1 MPEIPEDAKP
11 PTLLAPE
18 ELGDIVTKA
27 SVPAHFTPGLKRVPM
42 YWHPYR
48 TMAKQRWWGREILEL
63 VSTEFR
69 DRSIEYY
76 RYALES
82 GVVTVNG
89 VVAKPGTIIKNGD
102 RIENMV
108 HRHEIPVTSTPVKI
122 LHRDDE
128 HGFIV
133 IDKPGSIPVHATG
146 RYFKNSLVEILKRD
160 FGIPIPYTVNRLD
173 RLTSG
178 CMIIALTVERARL
191 LCNEFIAGI
200 VRKEYIAR
208 CLGEFPAEQVIVEQP
223 LLCVDRQMGLNI
235 VHPEGKYAKTIF
247 NRLFYDPMS
256 NTSVL
261 HCQPLTGRS
270 HQIRVHLQYM
280 GHPIANDP
288 VYQNVRVWGPRQ
300 GKNGISLVPS
310 TERQAPVPPTKST
323 FKLPDVLPESSN
335 PTPPTESVD
344 NITATLAEASIS
356 IPADTPV
363 SNTAETPTPTGSGT
377 PLPRETGTDI
387 GMSSPVPLSSEAVG
401 IITRLRNMKDESEDW
416 ARWRDVIFR
425 AKKALNPVVERER
438 MREGNGGSGEVKE
451 NGGSDSRPDR
461 AKEMTSF
468 AAEQSESEDKIPDEV
483 AVAEDGSLY
492 CTECYLPLRPD
503 PKPESLYIFLHALR
517 YTTSQWSFET
527 EMPFWAHEGW
537 IWNREDY
544 EKLANP

>member
-1 MPEIPEDAKP
+1 MSEIPEDAKP
-11 PTLLAPE
+11 PTPLAPDD
-18 ELGDIVTKA
+18 LKDIVTKA

-89 VVAKPGTIIKNGD
+89 VIAKPGTIIKNGD

-178 CMIIALTVERARL
+178 CMIIALTAERARL

-208 CLGEFPAEQVIVEQP
+208 CLGEFPAEQVIVEEP

-235 VHPEGKYAKTIF
+235 VHPEGKHAKTIF
-247 NRLFYDPMS
+247 NRLFYDPVS

-270 HQIRVHLQYM
+270 HQIRVHLQYI

-288 VYQNVRVWGPRQ
+288 VYQNVRVWGPKG
-300 GKNGISLVPS
+300 GKGGVSLVPS
-310 TERQAPVPPTKST
+310 TERQAPQPLTAST
-323 FKLPDVLPESSN
+323 YKLPDVLPESSN
-335 PTPPTESVD
+335 LPLPTQSVD
-344 NITATLAEASIS
+344 GITAALAGASIS
-356 IPADTPV
+356 QDV
-363 SNTAETPTPTGSGT
+363 LTPTPVTPAETSGAPT

-416 ARWRDVIFR
+416 GRWRDVIFR
-425 AKKALNPVVERER
+425 AKKALNPVVEREWER
-438 MREGNGGSGEVKE
+438 DAKEKQQGSERVKE
-451 NGGSDSRPDR
+451 M
-461 AKEMTSF
+461 ASF
-468 AAEQSESEDKIPDEV
+468 AAEQPQGFETEDKVPEQV

-537 IWNREDY
+537 IWKREDD
-544 EKLANP
+544 E

>member
-1 MPEIPEDAKP
+1 MSEGEEIKP
-11 PTLLAPE
+11 PTPLAPNDLQDVVSKTSRQPGAE
-18 ELGDIVTKA
+18 
-27 SVPAHFTPGLKRVPM
+27 HFTPGLKRVPM

-89 VVAKPGTIIKNGD
+89 VIAKPGTIIKNGD

-178 CMIIALTVERARL
+178 CMIIALTTERARL
-191 LCNEFIAGI
+191 LCNEFIAGV

-208 CLGEFPAEQVIVEQP
+208 CLGEFPAEQVVVEEP

-235 VHPEGKYAKTIF
+235 VHPQGKHAKTIF
-247 NRLFYDPMS
+247 NRLFYDPVS
-256 NTSVL
+256 DTSVL

-270 HQIRVHLQYM
+270 HQIRVHLQFI
-280 GHPIANDP
+280 GHPVANDP
-288 VYQNVRVWGPRQ
+288 VYQNVRAWGPKR
-300 GKNGISLVPS
+300 GKGGISIVPS
-310 TERQAPVPPTKST
+310 EERQAPEPPTKSQY
-323 FKLPDVLPESSN
+323 KLPDVFPETSDKA
-335 PTPPTESVD
+335 SVD
-344 NITATLAEASIS
+344 RVADALANASLERD
-356 IPADTPV
+356 DTPL
-363 SNTAETPTPTGSGT
+363 STPASRTPIPTAGT

-401 IITRLRNMKDESEDW
+401 IITRLRNQKDESEDW
-416 ARWRDVIFR
+416 GRWRDVIFR
-425 AKKALNPVVERER
+425 AKKALNPVVEKEWER
-438 MREGNGGSGEVKE
+438 IREGGGEANGSERVKE
-451 NGGSDSRPDR
+451 M
-461 AKEMTSF
+461 ASF
-468 AAEQSESEDKIPDEV
+468 AEEQAQSEDKLPDEV

-537 IWNREDY
+537 VWSRPE
-544 EKLANP
+544 ETRP

>member
-1 MPEIPEDAKP
+1 MSELPEDAKP
-11 PTLLAPE
+11 PTPLAPSD
-18 ELGDIVTKA
+18 LKDIVSKT
-27 SVPAHFTPGLKRVPM
+27 SSDVPSYFTPGLKRVPM
-42 YWHPYR
+42 YWPLPYDGK
-48 TMAKQRWWGREILEL
+48 AA
-63 VSTEFR
+63 

-89 VVAKPGTIIKNGD
+89 VIAKPGTIIKNGD

-160 FGIPIPYTVNRLD
+160 FGIPVPYTVNRLD

-178 CMIIALTVERARL
+178 CMIIALTAERARL

-200 VRKEYIAR
+200 VRKEYITR
-208 CLGEFPAEQVIVEQP
+208 CLGEFPTEQVIVEEP

-235 VHPEGKYAKTIF
+235 VHPEGKHAKTVF
-247 NRLFYDPMS
+247 NRLFYDPVS

-270 HQIRVHLQYM
+270 HQIRVHLQYI
-280 GHPIANDP
+280 GHPVANDP
-288 VYQNVRVWGPRQ
+288 VYQNVRVWGPRN
-300 GKNGISLVPS
+300 GKGGVSLIPS
-310 TERQAPVPPTKST
+310 EERQAPQPPTESAY
-323 FKLPDVLPESSN
+323 KLPDVLPESSKL
-335 PTPPTESVD
+335 PLPTESVD
-344 NITATLAEASIS
+344 GVTASLAEASITR
-356 IPADTPV
+356 DTL
-363 SNTAETPTPTGSGT
+363 TPTPVDTPTPNPGT
-377 PLPRETGTDI
+377 PLPRETGKDI
-387 GMSSPVPLSSEAVG
+387 GMSSPVPLSAEAVG

-416 ARWRDVIFR
+416 GRWRDVIFR

-438 MREGNGGSGEVKE
+438 ER
-451 NGGSDSRPDR
+451 D
-461 AKEMTSF
+461 AKEKQEGASTRVEEMASF
-468 AAEQSESEDKIPDEV
+468 AAEQPSGFETEDKVPEQI

-537 IWNREDY
+537 VWKRGENDNSVP
-544 EKLANP
+544 LSQ

>member
-1 MPEIPEDAKP
+1 MSEGEEAEP
-11 PTLLAPE
+11 PTPLAPNDLQDVVSKTHRKPGAE
-18 ELGDIVTKA
+18 
-27 SVPAHFTPGLKRVPM
+27 HFTPRLKRVPM

-89 VVAKPGTIIKNGD
+89 VIAKPGTIIKNGD

-178 CMIIALTVERARL
+178 CMIIALTPERARL
-191 LCNEFIAGI
+191 LCNEFIAGV

-208 CLGEFPAEQVIVEQP
+208 CLGEFPADQVVVEQP

-247 NRLFYDPMS
+247 NRLFYDPVS

-270 HQIRVHLQYM
+270 HQIRVHLQFI

-288 VYQNVRVWGPRQ
+288 VYQNVRVWGTERRQ
-300 GKNGISLVPS
+300 G
-310 TERQAPVPPTKST
+310 RQY
-323 FKLPDVLPESSN
+323 KLPDVLPETSDKA
-335 PTPPTESVD
+335 SVD
-344 NITATLAEASIS
+344 RVSDALANVSIEQGITPLATPASR
-356 IPADTPV
+356 TPV
-363 SNTAETPTPTGSGT
+363 PATGT

-387 GMSSPVPLSSEAVG
+387 GMSSPVPLSAEAVG
-401 IITRLRNMKDESEDW
+401 IITRLRNEKDESEDW
-416 ARWRDVIFR
+416 GRWRDVIFR
-425 AKKALNPVVERER
+425 AKKALNPVVEREWER
-438 MREGNGGSGEVKE
+438 IREGRGDADKSNRVKE
-451 NGGSDSRPDR
+451 M
-461 AKEMTSF
+461 ASF
-468 AAEQSESEDKIPDEV
+468 AEEQPQSEDKLPDEV

-537 IWNREDY
+537 VWNRPE
-544 EKLANP
+544 E

>member
-1 MPEIPEDAKP
+1 MSELPEDAKP
-11 PTLLAPE
+11 PTPLAPSD
-18 ELGDIVTKA
+18 LKDI
-27 SVPAHFTPGLKRVPM
+27 RVPM

-82 GVVTVNG
+82 
-89 VVAKPGTIIKNGD
+89 
-102 RIENMV
+102 EMV

-160 FGIPIPYTVNRLD
+160 FGIPVPYTRKTSCKQARPPNIWMHDYCAHGRACKAPLQRVHSRNR
-173 RLTSG
+173 S
-178 CMIIALTVERARL
+178 ERIYYEMSRR
-191 LCNEFIAGI
+191 
-200 VRKEYIAR
+200 VSY
-208 CLGEFPAEQVIVEQP
+208 EQVIVEEP

-235 VHPEGKYAKTIF
+235 VHPEGKHAKTVF
-247 NRLFYDPMS
+247 NRLFYDPVS

-270 HQIRVHLQYM
+270 HQIRVHLQYI
-280 GHPIANDP
+280 GHPVANDP
-288 VYQNVRVWGPRQ
+288 VYQNVRVWGPRN
-300 GKNGISLVPS
+300 GKGGVSLIPS
-310 TERQAPVPPTKST
+310 EERQAPQPPTESAY
-323 FKLPDVLPESSN
+323 KLPDVLPESSKL
-335 PTPPTESVD
+335 PLPTESVD
-344 NITATLAEASIS
+344 GVTASLAEASITR
-356 IPADTPV
+356 DTLTLLQ
-363 SNTAETPTPTGSGT
+363 STLRLLIQDT
-377 PLPRETGTDI
+377 
-387 GMSSPVPLSSEAVG
+387 SSSRNWKGYWDVISCPLSAEAVG

-416 ARWRDVIFR
+416 GRWRDVIFR

-438 MREGNGGSGEVKE
+438 ER
-451 NGGSDSRPDR
+451 D
-461 AKEMTSF
+461 AKEKQEGASTRVEEMASF
-468 AAEQSESEDKIPDEV
+468 AAEQPSGFETEDKVPEQI

-503 PKPESLYIFLHALR
+503 PKPESLYISCMR
-517 YTTSQWSFET
+517 
-527 EMPFWAHEGW
+527 
-537 IWNREDY
+537 
-544 EKLANP
+544 